1 MEVLLLEKALC
12 VSDTG
17 RYSMPERP
25 LHTLA
30 RLSASPL
37 DDDDGRAHQARKSTR
52 DSVSRGDL
60 VNANRLPEPMDGGR
74 KLIYV
79 TKLRNET
86 MRSSLKERKTWWWKQ
101 APNTTKLKSF
111 RAIKFQSL
119 ASLTQNWI
127 GLAEFFDL
135 NKRFLNSFAK
145 TLRAVPTK
153 CGFWMRFGESIPRG
167 KLVRSRRWLVGVRG
181 AYPQKAAPAVGE
193 RAKLACCIQM
203 RGVTASACKC

>member
-86 MRSSLKERKTWWWKQ
+86 MRSSLKERKT
-101 APNTTKLKSF
+101 
-111 RAIKFQSL
+111 
-119 ASLTQNWI
+119 
-127 GLAEFFDL
+127 
-135 NKRFLNSFAK
+135 
-145 TLRAVPTK
+145 
-153 CGFWMRFGESIPRG
+153 
-167 KLVRSRRWLVGVRG
+167 
-181 AYPQKAAPAVGE
+181 
-193 RAKLACCIQM
+193 
-203 RGVTASACKC
+203 